1 MFISSKKSIV
11 LLLSVLL
18 IHGCNANNSQQDTS
32 QEDTS
37 PKLETA
43 DNSSATKPEIKSPT
57 PKANPFE
64 SANYPQPDCGDPL
77 PQNKESY
84 PVTYYPVYAENIGDN
99 LSLIRS
105 QFCQDAF
112 ARILPGIGQVIQV
125 ASFSDRE
132 RADLFKAF
140 LDERTSGTGLVGKP
154 STIRNPVTPQ

>member
-1 MFISSKKSIV
+1 MFIFSKKYLV

-18 IHGCNANNSQQDTS
+18 VYGCNANNSEQDTSQQDTS
-32 QEDTS
+32 Q
-37 PKLETA
+37 KLETA
-43 DNSSATKPEIKSPT
+43 DSSPATKPEIKSPT
-57 PKANPFE
+57 AKANPFE
-64 SANYPQPDCGDPL
+64 NKNYPQPDCGDPL

-112 ARILPGIGQVIQV
+112 ARTLPEVGKVIQV

-132 RADLFKAF
+132 RADLFKQF
-140 LDERTSGTGLVGKP
+140 LDERTSGKGLVGNP
-154 STIRNPVTPQ
+154 SLIRNPVTPK